1 MPPHYRKFSIWGYE
15 SSVKPIGFREFI
27 ILRWW
32 PYFFWHDIELSLEI
46 KPNTSTTSIVRI
58 PRLDYTWQ
66 LFRTDSTE
74 PEHTGDGSLTID
86 LVYND
91 RLSAILKLPH
101 RISSGQH
108 TLEIQVKQ
116 GDHIWAYSQPI
127 FDFELHSEDKLLF
140 RVVLPAISLAL
151 GMFLLYVIQR
161 IFGWPIV

>member
-1 MPPHYRKFSIWGYE
+1 MPPHYKTFDIIGYGA
-15 SSVKPIGFREFI
+15 SVEPIGFRQFI
-27 ILRWW
+27 LLRWW
-32 PYFFWHDIELSLEI
+32 PYFFGGDIELAIEA
-46 KPNTSTTSIVRI
+46 KPKSPRTPTFRI
-58 PRLDYTWQ
+58 PKLDYTWK
-66 LFRTDSTE
+66 LFKIGSTE

-86 LVYND
+86 LIYND
-91 RLSAILKLPH
+91 RLSTILKLPH

-116 GDHIWAYSQPI
+116 EENVWAYCQPI
-127 FDFELHSEDKLLF
+127 FDLELHSEDKLLF